1 MKIAIFAAGTGGHIY
16 PALTI
21 AKEFNKKD
29 IIFFASSRKLEK
41 KIFRDSKF
49 KTIHLKIDGFRGKNL
64 FKKLLWPFSF
74 FLNLFDFL
82 KNFIE
87 FKPDKILVMGGYI
100 SIFGV
105 LAALIF
111 RKKIYIHE
119 QNSVIG
125 TLNKFAKNFSHKF
138 FSSFQNVAS
147 NEIYTG
153 NPIRNKITT
162 KGYELNKEKKSILV
176 LGGSQGAN
184 FFNEKLMKVLEKAN
198 FSEEIIFQTGRK
210 KAINSLSNIK
220 QVEYI
225 DEIEDVFAQTKFV
238 ICRSGAST
246 VAELQTYAMPAIF
259 IPIHNSID
267 DHQTVNAKNACK
279 NGGGIYL
286 SEKSFSEDLFLKEIT
301 SFYNSDL
308 NKRSKNMFNDIH
320 KDAASRIANEIK
332 QN

>member
-1 MKIAIFAAGTGGHIY
+1 MK
-16 PALTI
+16 
-21 AKEFNKKD
+21 
-29 IIFFASSRKLEK
+29 K
-41 KIFRDSKF
+41 KIYRDSKF

-64 FKKLLWPFSF
+64 LKKLVWPFSF
-74 FLNLFDFL
+74 FLNLFDFI
-82 KNFIE
+82 KHFIE

-111 RKKIYIHE
+111 RKKLYIHE

-138 FSSFQNVAS
+138 FSSFQNVSS

-153 NPIRNKITT
+153 NPIRNKITS
-162 KGYELNKEKKSILV
+162 KGYELYKEKKFILV
-176 LGGSQGAN
+176 LGGSQGAK
-184 FFNEKLMKVLEKAN
+184 FFNEKLMKVLEKGN
-198 FSEEIIFQTGRK
+198 FPEKIIFQTGRK
-210 KAINSLSNIK
+210 KIIGSIRNIK

-225 DEIEDVFAQTKFV
+225 DKIEEVFAQTKFV

-259 IPIHNSID
+259 IPIPNSID
-267 DHQTVNAKNACK
+267 DHQTINAKNACK

-286 SEKSFSEDLFLKEIT
+286 SENSFSEDSFLKEIT
-301 SFYNSDL
+301 SFHNSDL
-308 NKRSKNMFNDIH
+308 KKRSKSMFNDIH
-320 KDAASRIANEIK
+320 KDAALRIADEIK

>member
-29 IIFFASSRKLEK
+29 IIFFASSRELEK
-41 KIFRDSKF
+41 KIFKDSKF
-49 KTIHLKIDGFRGKNL
+49 KTVHLNISGFRGKNL
-64 FKKLLWPFSF
+64 FKKLVWPLSF
-74 FLNLFDFL
+74 FLNIFDFI

-100 SIFGV
+100 SIFGI

-111 RKKIYIHE
+111 RKKIYVHE

-125 TLNKFAKNFSHKF
+125 TLNKFAKNFSYKF
-138 FSSFQNVAS
+138 FSSFKNIS
-147 NEIYTG
+147 NDEIYTG
-153 NPIRNKITT
+153 NPIRNQISSR
-162 KGYELNKEKKSILV
+162 GYEINKEKKFILV
-176 LGGSQGAN
+176 LGGSQGAK
-184 FFNEKLMKVLEKAN
+184 FFNEKLMKVLEKTN

-210 KAINSLSNIK
+210 NIINSVKNIK
-220 QVEYI
+220 QIEYI
-225 DEIEDVFAQTKFV
+225 NEIEEVFLKTKFI

-259 IPIHNSID
+259 IPILNSID
-267 DHQTVNAKNACK
+267 DHQTINAKNACK
-279 NGGGIYL
+279 NGGGICL
-286 SEKSFSEDLFLKEIT
+286 SEKNFSEDLFLKKIT

-308 NKRSKNMFNDIH
+308 NKRSKSMYNDIH
-320 KDAASRIANEIK
+320 KDAASRIADEIK

>member
-29 IIFFASSRKLEK
+29 IIFFASSRELEK
-41 KIFRDSKF
+41 KIFKDSKF
-49 KTIHLKIDGFRGKNL
+49 KTVHLNISGFRGKNL
-64 FKKLLWPFSF
+64 FKKLVWPLSF
-74 FLNLFDFL
+74 FLNIFDFI

-100 SIFGV
+100 SIFGI

-111 RKKIYIHE
+111 RKRIYVHE

-125 TLNKFAKNFSHKF
+125 TLNKFAKNFSYKF
-138 FSSFQNVAS
+138 FSSFKNIS
-147 NEIYTG
+147 SDEIYTG
-153 NPIRNKITT
+153 NPIRNQISSR
-162 KGYELNKEKKSILV
+162 GYEINKEKKFILV
-176 LGGSQGAN
+176 LGGSQGAK
-184 FFNEKLMKVLEKAN
+184 FFNEKLMKVLEKTN

-210 KAINSLSNIK
+210 NIINSVKNIK
-220 QVEYI
+220 QIEYI
-225 DEIEDVFAQTKFV
+225 NEIEEVFLKTKFI

-259 IPIHNSID
+259 IPILNSID
-267 DHQTVNAKNACK
+267 DHQTFNAKNACK

-286 SEKSFSEDLFLKEIT
+286 SEKNFSEDLFLKKIT

-308 NKRSKNMFNDIH
+308 NKRSKNMYNDIH
-320 KDAASRIANEIK
+320 KDAASRIADEIK

>member
-1 MKIAIFAAGTGGHIY
+1 M
-16 PALTI
+16 
-21 AKEFNKKD
+21 
-29 IIFFASSRKLEK
+29 
-41 KIFRDSKF
+41 
-49 KTIHLKIDGFRGKNL
+49 
-64 FKKLLWPFSF
+64 
-74 FLNLFDFL
+74 
-82 KNFIE
+82 
-87 FKPDKILVMGGYI
+87 
-100 SIFGV
+100 
-105 LAALIF
+105 
-111 RKKIYIHE
+111 
-119 QNSVIG
+119 
-125 TLNKFAKNFSHKF
+125 
-138 FSSFQNVAS
+138 
-147 NEIYTG
+147 
-153 NPIRNKITT
+153 
-162 KGYELNKEKKSILV
+162 

-259 IPIHNSID
+259 IPILNSID

-301 SFYNSDL
+301 SFYNLDL

>member
-29 IIFFASSRKLEK
+29 IIFFASSRELEK
-41 KIFRDSKF
+41 KIFKDSKF
-49 KTIHLKIDGFRGKNL
+49 KTVHLNISGFRGKNL
-64 FKKLLWPFSF
+64 FKKLVWPLSF
-74 FLNLFDFL
+74 FLNIFDFI

-100 SIFGV
+100 SIFGI

-111 RKKIYIHE
+111 RKRIYVHE

-125 TLNKFAKNFSHKF
+125 TLNKFAKNFSYKF
-138 FSSFQNVAS
+138 FSSFKNIS
-147 NEIYTG
+147 NDEIYTG
-153 NPIRNKITT
+153 NPIRNQISSR
-162 KGYELNKEKKSILV
+162 GYEINKEKKFILV
-176 LGGSQGAN
+176 LGGSQGAK
-184 FFNEKLMKVLEKAN
+184 FFNEKLMKVLEKTN

-210 KAINSLSNIK
+210 NIINSVKNIK
-220 QVEYI
+220 QIEYI
-225 DEIEDVFAQTKFV
+225 NEIEEVFLKTKFI

-259 IPIHNSID
+259 IPILNSID
-267 DHQTVNAKNACK
+267 DHQTINAKNACK
-279 NGGGIYL
+279 NGGGICL
-286 SEKSFSEDLFLKEIT
+286 SEKNFSEDLFLKKIT

-308 NKRSKNMFNDIH
+308 NKRSKSMYNDIH
-320 KDAASRIANEIK
+320 KDAASRIADEIK

>member
-100 SIFGV
+100 SIFGI

-111 RKKIYIHE
+111 RKKMYIKKLIN
-119 QNSVIG
+119 NSISFVERSGHWIQDRSKFLTMERNERVTEFDKK
-125 TLNKFAKNFSHKF
+125 TLNNLKK
-138 FSSFQNVAS
+138 
-147 NEIYTG
+147 IY
-153 NPIRNKITT
+153 P
-162 KGYELNKEKKSILV
+162 
-176 LGGSQGAN
+176 
-184 FFNEKLMKVLEKAN
+184 
-198 FSEEIIFQTGRK
+198 
-210 KAINSLSNIK
+210 
-220 QVEYI
+220 
-225 DEIEDVFAQTKFV
+225 
-238 ICRSGAST
+238 
-246 VAELQTYAMPAIF
+246 
-259 IPIHNSID
+259 
-267 DHQTVNAKNACK
+267 
-279 NGGGIYL
+279 
-286 SEKSFSEDLFLKEIT
+286 
-301 SFYNSDL
+301 
-308 NKRSKNMFNDIH
+308 
-320 KDAASRIANEIK
+320 
-332 QN
+332 